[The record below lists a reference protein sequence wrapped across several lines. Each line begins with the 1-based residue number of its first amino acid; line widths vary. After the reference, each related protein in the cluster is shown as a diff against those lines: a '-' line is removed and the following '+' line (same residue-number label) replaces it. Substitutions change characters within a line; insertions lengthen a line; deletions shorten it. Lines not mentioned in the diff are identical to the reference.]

1 MEVRKIEL
9 IFAPEVDAKDRPAVV
24 GAQTKVEFD
33 RTTLHHEQETRR
45 VNPFPAL
52 FSARASYIA
61 APKVAAPAKSGLICE
76 PSPYP
81 LPCEGRGETHSPV
94 TGARLALHFPHLR
107 DGFQVRGSTTL
118 KTPGRNTRRPE
129 AYHELA

>member
-1 MEVRKIEL
+1 MIAGARTVWGSRPPRKRNVFFHQQLEVRKIEL

-52 FSARASYIA
+52 FGARASYIA
-61 APKVAAPAKSGLICE
+61 APKVAAPAKSGLI
-76 PSPYP
+76 
-81 LPCEGRGETHSPV
+81 
-94 TGARLALHFPHLR
+94 
-107 DGFQVRGSTTL
+107 
-118 KTPGRNTRRPE
+118 
-129 AYHELA
+129 